1 MTPIKVRGKRGAVS
15 AQKWHAGKK
24 RPVNR
29 DASPAPKPNSSVIP
43 QASVQLSEA
52 SSRKR
57 KRRRPELS
65 EFEQLP
71 VEILQDIFVY
81 CANLDL
87 PLASSALMSKL
98 SSRHMYLRLT
108 KCAVQPVLGFEYK
121 EMPCAA
127 QLAAATRL
135 FGCRFMTWDF
145 FRAWLDEDVP
155 FTRPR
160 KTDDYWNAW
169 TSLKPSKFFLPP
181 AKLLH
186 GHWTTEKAN
195 LLSIFLPEPP
205 TPSPPLTSVLLEL
218 AHAGAA
224 QAIAE
229 RAHVALRLL
238 LKMGVHPTTEML
250 RFAVI
255 DHGCDRRLVE
265 MLFDSVY
272 PEEKVAVDIDPLDPA
287 LWAWAEKAYER
298 GCAQD
303 GESVLDALKSLAWR
317 LGRPVNLSLQNRLTL
332 QNRQ

>member
-1 MTPIKVRGKRGAVS
+1 MTSMTPIKVRGKRGAVS

-29 DASPAPKPNSSVIP
+29 DASPAPNMPNSSVIP

-57 KRRRPELS
+57 KRRHPELS

-71 VEILQDIFVY
+71 VEILQDIFVH
-81 CANLDL
+81 CANIDL
-87 PLASSALMSKL
+87 PLVSSALMSKL
-98 SSRHMYLRLT
+98 SSRHMYMRLT

-121 EMPCAA
+121 EMPSAA

-186 GHWTTEKAN
+186 GHWTTEKVN

-205 TPSPPLTSVLLEL
+205 TPSPPLSSVFLEL

-238 LKMGVHPTTEML
+238 LEMGVHPTTEML
-250 RFAVI
+250 RLAVI

-272 PEEKVAVDIDPLDPA
+272 PEEIVAVNIDPLDPA

-303 GESVLDALKSLAWR
+303 GELVLDALKSLAWR
-317 LGRPVNLSLQNRLTL
+317 LGRPVNLSLQS
-332 QNRQ
+332 RQ